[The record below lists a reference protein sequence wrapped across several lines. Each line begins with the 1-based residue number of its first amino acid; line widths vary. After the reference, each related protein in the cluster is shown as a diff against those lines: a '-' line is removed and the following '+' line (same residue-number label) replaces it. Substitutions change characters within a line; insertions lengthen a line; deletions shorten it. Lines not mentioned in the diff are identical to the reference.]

1 MRTTFLVLAVASAAC
16 LHPQPTQA
24 VIAQL
29 SKSGDKPSFRGCT
42 VSLAWTLQDL
52 IDNCGEPDLGYV
64 AWANRPGS
72 LCALYRTSARSFAA
86 GMGADA
92 VAVCMTKAE
101 ALTESA
107 KNAARVRVRE
117 VFGLNANDLSKLGR

>member
-1 MRTTFLVLAVASAAC
+1 MRTAFLVLAVAAAGC

-29 SKSGDKPSFRGCT
+29 SKSGSRPSFRGCT
-42 VSLAWTLQDL
+42 VNLAWTLQDL
-52 IDNCGEPDLGYV
+52 VDNCGEPDLGYV

-72 LCALYRTSARSFAA
+72 QCAFYRTSARSFAA

-101 ALTESA
+101 GLTESA
-107 KNAARVRVRE
+107 RNTAKVRVWE
-117 VFGLNANDLSKLGR
+117 VFGLNADDLSMLGH

>member
-1 MRTTFLVLAVASAAC
+1 MRTMLLVLAIASAAC

-29 SKSGDKPSFRGCT
+29 SKGGDKPSFRGCT
-42 VSLAWTLQDL
+42 VNLAWTLQDL

-64 AWANRPGS
+64 AWANRLGFQ
-72 LCALYRTSARSFAA
+72 CAFYRTSARSFAA

-101 ALTESA
+101 GLTESA
-107 KNAARVRVRE
+107 KNANKVRVWE
-117 VFGLNANDLSKLGR
+117 VFGLSAADLSKLGR